1 MYASPY
7 LLRVVEPAARED
19 RGGRVAADTQGGA
32 TVYAVDGNEGV
43 RVQCELRYRVSGRSV
58 KDVISQCSYF
68 IVSKY
73 IIYYHLV
80 TLNMRLA
87 TLNMINNAIPPCT

>member
-1 MYASPY
+1 
-7 LLRVVEPAARED
+7 
-19 RGGRVAADTQGGA
+19 
-32 TVYAVDGNEGV
+32 
-43 RVQCELRYRVSGRSV
+43 VSGRSV